1 MAVLADRPVCF
12 NLRAHSA
19 VADRRPDHLETP
31 MIRFWLFVHIFGLVM
46 LAAGVG
52 IANLSGIM
60 MGKATSSE
68 MLAMWSRLNH
78 KIEYIATL
86 PGALL
91 LLVAGTVLVDKE
103 GYDYTTGWVAAA
115 YVLWVVAVFLGAV
128 VLGRHAK
135 RIHALATEE
144 MGSGAGPDRSTA
156 LARSPVGPVVG
167 NLLNVIIL
175 VFLYLM
181 IFKPGS

>member
-1 MAVLADRPVCF
+1 
-12 NLRAHSA
+12 
-19 VADRRPDHLETP
+19 

-156 LARSPVGPVVG
+156 LARSPLGPVVG